1 MTLKDCRQGARARV
15 AGVHTSE
22 ALGARLR
29 ALGLFCGAE
38 VSVLRVSPRRRVWL
52 VETAFSTFA
61 LGAEIAE
68 SVEVTA

>member
-15 AGVHTSE
+15 TGVHASE

-38 VSVLRVSPRRRVWL
+38 VCVLRVSPRRRVWL
-52 VETAFSTFA
+52 VETASSTFA
-61 LGAEIAE
+61 LGAEIAQN
-68 SVEVTA
+68 VEVTA